1 MNALRIPVA
10 ALAGLLL
17 ALALFWLM
25 QVLVSGG
32 NATLSRAESEP
43 LIEFVRLK
51 HETETRLRE
60 RVLPE
65 KPEPPKAL
73 PRPQVSIAHK
83 APVVAPRLNFPLD
96 FDLPLALSSGPD
108 LGPVAALALDTG
120 FMPLSRTPPRYPYQ
134 AKRRG
139 IEGWVQVSCTVTES
153 GSVEDAIVEDADPPG
168 VFERAALAAVS
179 TWKFKPR
186 VVDGRPTGGRA
197 EQRVEF
203 KLHE

>member
-25 QVLVSGG
+25 QVLISGG
-32 NATLSRAESEP
+32 SVSLPRAETEP
-43 LIEFVRLK
+43 LTEFVRLK
-51 HETETRLRE
+51 HETPPRVRE

-65 KPEPPKAL
+65 KPEPPKVL

-83 APVVAPRLNFPLD
+83 VPVVAPRLNFQVD
-96 FDLPLALSSGPD
+96 FDLPLALSRGPD
-108 LGPVAALALDTG
+108 LSAASALELDSG

-139 IEGWVQVSCTVTES
+139 IEGWVRVSFTVTES

-168 VFERAALAAVS
+168 VFERAALAAVA

-186 VVDGRPTGGRA
+186 IVDGRPTRGHA
-197 EQRVEF
+197 AQLVEF
-203 KLHE
+203 KLHQ